1 MDIIDTP
8 RELSEISHRFIQSGS
23 SIALVPTMGA
33 LHDGH
38 SSLIHA
44 ARAEADIIFV
54 SAFVNPLQFGN
65 PDDLALYPSTRA
77 NDEEVCRR
85 QGVHVLY
92 RPEPAAM
99 YPDGFGTSV
108 HVSHL
113 ADILEGSSRPGH
125 FDGVATVVAK
135 LFNAARPH
143 VAVFGE
149 KDYQQVAVIRR
160 MLVDLDM
167 NIRLVVAPTVR
178 ESDGLAMSSRNVRLT
193 PEARGSASKL
203 HRALTA
209 AMSAFSNGT
218 TDVRK
223 IDETIR
229 SICADPLISLD
240 YVEIVDAVT
249 LERVQR
255 ASVGDVVLIAAIVG
269 GIRLIDNI
277 RLGTPL
283 P

>member
-1 MDIIDTP
+1 
-8 RELSEISHRFIQSGS
+8 
-23 SIALVPTMGA
+23 MGA
-33 LHDGH
+33 LHVGH
-38 SSLIHA
+38 SSLMDV
-44 ARAEADIIFV
+44 ARTEADIIIV

-65 PDDLALYPSTRA
+65 PDDFALYPSTRA
-77 NDEEVCRR
+77 NDEDVCR
-85 QGVHVLY
+85 QHGVHVLY
-92 RPEPAAM
+92 RPEPAVM

-135 LFNAARPH
+135 LFNAARPN

-178 ESDGLAMSSRNVRLT
+178 DSDGLAMSSRNVRLN
-193 PEARGSASKL
+193 PEARRSASKL
-203 HRALTA
+203 HRALTTA
-209 AMSAFSNGT
+209 VTAFSNGT
-218 TDVRK
+218 TGVRDL
-223 IDETIR
+223 DETIR
-229 SICADPLISLD
+229 TICADPLITVD

-249 LERVQR
+249 LERVQQ
-255 ASVGDVVLIAAIVG
+255 ACAGNVVLIAATVG

-277 RLGTPL
+277 RLGAPL
-283 P
+283 T